1 MIYIYIDIYIHYI
14 DTGTDNIASFMQVS
28 YGRTTF
34 EVVRTTSHPPTE
46 PTIPSQRTYERDA
59 DNLITFAQ
67 KLCGSHGC
75 RLLQGT

>member
-34 EVVRTTSHPPTE
+34 AVVRTTSVPQLNPQFHHSE
-46 PTIPSQRTYERDA
+46 PMKEMLKTQ
-59 DNLITFAQ
+59 
-67 KLCGSHGC
+67 
-75 RLLQGT
+75 